1 MNTLPDLH
9 LPLLPSR
16 LERCWRIGLHGLVV
30 PAPLG
35 SGLPLWLG
43 VLFSLGLLGLALRE
57 IRRPPGRPAR
67 TLTLSQQGQAGN
79 AESISLQRETGP
91 DWQGH
96 LQGRPFV
103 HPWLIVLPLRGEAGD
118 RLRLVLWPD
127 SAHPDH
133 LRQLRVRLHYLAA
146 ASGKASPPRQ

>member
-1 MNTLPDLH
+1 MTTLPDLR

-35 SGLPLWLG
+35 SGLPLWLA
-43 VLFSLGLLGLALRE
+43 VLCSLGLLGLALRE
-57 IRRPPGRPAR
+57 IRRPPNRPAR
-67 TLTLSQQGQAGN
+67 AQGLTLQGQTGHAG
-79 AESISLQRETGP
+79 SISLQRETGP

-103 HPWLIVLPLRGEAGD
+103 HPWLIVLPLRGETGE

-146 ASGKASPPRQ
+146 ASGKAPTPRQ